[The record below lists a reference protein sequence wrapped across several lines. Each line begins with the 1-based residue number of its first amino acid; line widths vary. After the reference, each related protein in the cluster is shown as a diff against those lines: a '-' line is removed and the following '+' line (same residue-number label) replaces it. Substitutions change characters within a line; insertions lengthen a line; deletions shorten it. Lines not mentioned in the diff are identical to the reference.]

1 MTSVIVMIVVCGVHK
16 AMCVDV
22 MGFFCEC
29 DIPVIAVIK
38 VIASVNCY
46 SPQIEGYTKSRKIGK
61 S

>member
-29 DIPVIAVIK
+29 DIPVITVIK
-38 VIASVNCY
+38 VIASVNW
-46 SPQIEGYTKSRKIGK
+46 
-61 S
+61 